1 MLYRHSSPGYQ
12 RCVYH
17 HIIPE
22 TITLALSMR
31 ASPCAPLTAVWLLVG
46 TPANL
51 AFLLSGWTN
60 SRAFLS
66 LVEGVGLQAAGP
78 HPGTDL
84 SQARQKAGD
93 GVNCLWCKDNAQQHV
108 AQIPVVTQTPPAV

>member
-1 MLYRHSSPGYQ
+1 MGK
-12 RCVYH
+12 
-17 HIIPE
+17 
-22 TITLALSMR
+22 
-31 ASPCAPLTAVWLLVG
+31 
-46 TPANL
+46 PANL

-66 LVEGVGLQAAGP
+66 LVEGVQLQPTGL

-93 GVNCLWCKDNAQQHV
+93 GVNCLWYKDSVLWHV
-108 AQIPVVTQTPPAV
+108 ARVLVVTQAPPAV